1 MEMYTH
7 LIPEGQQDAV
17 RSFWGLA
24 PAGGTRLAQRAGR
37 RAAG

>member
-1 MEMYTH
+1 MYTH

-24 PAGGTRLAQRAGR
+24 PAGGTRLAQHAGH